1 MDTITV
7 AATPRFEI
15 FYALQALETGTGE
28 RLAAWRRETERR
40 LPARARTEIARV
52 APCPLMWPLLA
63 DALRDEPPAL
73 SFTQI
78 ISALTSID
86 DAGFQRS
93 VLGGV
98 FKTDGAVDGLM
109 SGRNSLKR
117 TVGSEAKKQARLL
130 GFLGLHPF
138 DSNNPSAYAF
148 ERIISQPSAYR
159 SEMVAALE
167 MFWQIGFGDTWATLE
182 PQMIRSARTM
192 KYAISRKGFAA
203 FAAEKNLPA
212 SIDVR
217 DMVAIHVIPSAFNVS
232 KLWATYQDSH
242 ERSRYYIPILD
253 TTLSVGADRI
263 KEVEL
268 SEPAT
273 TTTVD
278 PALVFKALGD
288 TTRYAIA
295 TTLARTPMT
304 SVELAKIFK
313 VSKPTISHH
322 VAHLRAANLLSD
334 RPTEHGV
341 VLSLNRRVLEKASA
355 AAAGDMYS
363 EQGPGHVIKRSRR
376 SNQ

>member
-1 MDTITV
+1 M
-7 AATPRFEI
+7 
-15 FYALQALETGTGE
+15 
-28 RLAAWRRETERR
+28 ERR

-63 DALRDEPPAL
+63 DALRDQPPAL
-73 SFTQI
+73 SFAQI
-78 ISALTSID
+78 ISALSGSD

-98 FKTDGAVDGLM
+98 FKTEGAVDGLM
-109 SGRNSLKR
+109 TGRKSLQR
-117 TVGSEAKKQARLL
+117 TVRAEEKKQARLL
-130 GFLGLHPF
+130 GLLGLHPF
-138 DSNNPSAYAF
+138 DSDNPSAYAF

-159 SEMVAALE
+159 SEMVGALE
-167 MFWQIGFGDTWATLE
+167 MFWQIGFNDTWSALE
-182 PQMIRSARTM
+182 PQMVRSARAM

-203 FAAEKNLPA
+203 FAAEKNLPV
-212 SIDVR
+212 SITTGNTL
-217 DMVAIHVIPSAFNVS
+217 AIHVIPSAFNVS
-232 KLWATYQDSH
+232 KLWAAYKDSH
-242 ERSRYYIPILD
+242 ERTTYYIPILD
-253 TTLSVGADRI
+253 TSLSLGAERS
-263 KEVEL
+263 KEVER
-268 SEPAT
+268 SEPAASP
-273 TTTVD
+273 VD

-304 SVELAKIFK
+304 SVELAKLFK

>member
-1 MDTITV
+1 MDTVTV
-7 AATPRFEI
+7 AATPRFEL
-15 FYALQALETGTGE
+15 FYALQALESGTGE
-28 RLAAWRRETERR
+28 RLSGWRREIERR

-63 DALRDEPPAL
+63 DALRDEAPAL
-73 SFTQI
+73 SFAQI
-78 ISALTSID
+78 ISALTAID
-86 DAGFQRS
+86 DAAFQRS
-93 VLGGV
+93 VLGGA
-98 FKTDGAVDGLM
+98 FKSDGAVDGLM
-109 SGRNSLKR
+109 TGRKSLKR
-117 TVGSEAKKQARLL
+117 TVSAEGKTQERLL

-138 DSNNPSAYAF
+138 DSSNPSASAF
-148 ERIISQPSAYR
+148 ERIISQPTAYR
-159 SEMVAALE
+159 TEMIGALE
-167 MFWQIGFGDTWATLE
+167 MFWQIGFSDTWATLE
-182 PQMIRSARTM
+182 PQMTRSARTM

-203 FAAEKNLPA
+203 FAEEKKLPA
-212 SIDVR
+212 SITER
-217 DMVAIHVIPSAFNVS
+217 GTLAIHVIPSAFNVS
-232 KLWATYQDSH
+232 KLWAAYKDSH
-242 ERSRYYIPILD
+242 ERTRYYVPILD
-253 TTLSVGADRI
+253 TTLSLGEGNG
-263 KEVEL
+263 KEVERA
-268 SEPAT
+268 EVPVRP
-273 TTTVD
+273 VD

-322 VAHLRAANLLSD
+322 VAHLRAANLLAE

>member
-1 MDTITV
+1 MEKITV

-15 FYALQALETGTGE
+15 FYALQALETGTRE
-28 RLAAWRRETERR
+28 RLSGWRREIERR

-73 SFTQI
+73 SFAEI

-98 FKTDGAVDGLM
+98 FKSDGAVDGLM
-109 SGRNSLKR
+109 SGRRTLQR
-117 TVGSEAKKQARLL
+117 TVYAEAKTQERLL

-138 DSNNPSAYAF
+138 DSKNPSAAAF
-148 ERIISQPSAYR
+148 ERIVSQPSVYR
-159 SEMVAALE
+159 SEMIAALDL
-167 MFWQIGFGDTWATLE
+167 FWQIGFGETWSTLE
-182 PQMIRSARTM
+182 PQMSKSARTM

-203 FAAEKNLPA
+203 FAAERRLPA
-212 SIDVR
+212 SITGR
-217 DMVAIHVIPSAFNVS
+217 DTLAIHVIPSAFNVA
-232 KLWATYQDSH
+232 KLWAAYKDSH
-242 ERSRYYIPILD
+242 ERVTYYVPVLD
-253 TTLSVGADRI
+253 TSLALGMERPEKVDI
-263 KEVEL
+263 VE
-268 SEPAT
+268 AT
-273 TTTVD
+273 AKSVD

-295 TTLARTPMT
+295 STLARTPMT
-304 SVELAKIFK
+304 SVELARIFK

-322 VAHLRAANLLSD
+322 VTQLRAANLLTERQTD
-334 RPTEHGV
+334 RGN
-341 VLSLNRRVLEKASA
+341 VLSLDRRVLEKASA

-363 EQGPGHVIKRSRR
+363 EAGPGHVIKRSRR
-376 SNQ
+376 SKQ